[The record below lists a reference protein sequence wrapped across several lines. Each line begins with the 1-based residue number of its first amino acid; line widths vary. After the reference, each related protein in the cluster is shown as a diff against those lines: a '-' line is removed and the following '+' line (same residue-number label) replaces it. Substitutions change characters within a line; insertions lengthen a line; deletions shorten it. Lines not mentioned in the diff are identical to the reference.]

1 MEYLTVYFIGTFI
14 IAVVCLWQIFMPA
27 MELVKMVEK
36 HHAIAGNIYGTFVAG
51 VTFFLMCMV
60 LGPLMLAMLL
70 QQRSFIKGFARGMLE
85 NKINQ

>member
-1 MEYLTVYFIGTFI
+1 MDYLIVYFVCTFI
-14 IAVVCLWQIFMPA
+14 VAIVCLWQIFMPA

-36 HHAIAGNIYGTFVAG
+36 HHTIAGNIYGTFVAG

-60 LGPLMLAMLL
+60 LGPLMFGMLA

-85 NKINQ
+85 NKIN